1 MSGSQRGWVASGAL
15 AAVVAGG
22 YLGVMPLLASVN
34 AGPAWP
40 TPLPALAT
48 EGQVVSAT
56 FAPEAGD
63 APRTLVKV
71 TPPSGATVARPKPA
85 IKRRAATPSRRP
97 LVRYVAPA
105 AEAAPAPPAPAV
117 AVAPVA
123 PVAPAASRPAP
134 RPKPKPAP
142 APPSSEVIA
151 IDAPALAADEP
162 QPVDQDPVTAGS
174 GG

>member
-40 TPLPALAT
+40 TPLPAMPA
-48 EGQVVSAT
+48 EAQIVRAT
-56 FAPEAGD
+56 FAAEAED

-71 TPPSGATVARPKPA
+71 TPPSGAAVARPKPA
-85 IKRRAATPSRRP
+85 IERQARKPSRRP

-105 AEAAPAPPAPAV
+105 PAEAPAPEAAAPAPAL
-117 AVAPVA
+117 
-123 PVAPAASRPAP
+123 VAPAARPAP
-134 RPKPKPAP
+134 KPEPRPE
-142 APPSSEVIA
+142 PPRSEVIA

-162 QPVDQDPVTAGS
+162 ASTDQDPVTAGS